1 MKFILSRRYKFYTKE
16 VFRFFKFALLAL
28 AFILA
33 LIIIKYKPVYEVRVS
48 GELLGYVKSKNYFK
62 GIIHDNIENY
72 DAKNVLSVSIPAEPE
87 YQIKFVNKK
96 QQTSESDILIAIQKS
111 MVINYQYFDIFVS
124 NEKLESVD
132 TWTDAQVV
140 LTYLKEK
147 NSDLQIEIKE
157 VHTRNV
163 EDIKTDSLDVA
174 KSNILNKLKLNDKV
188 EQVVEENTE
197 NVNGIKIASLP
208 VNGNITSRYG
218 VSSRIRVSTHTGLDI
233 GAVTGT
239 PIKVVANGTVESA
252 CYSGSYGNL
261 IKINHGNGVE
271 TWYGHTSKM
280 YVKAGQKVQAGDII
294 AEVGSTGN
302 STGPHLHF
310 EIRINGQHVNPQNYL
325 YN

>member
-16 VFRFFKFALLAL
+16 VFRFFNFALLAL

-174 KSNILNKLKLNDKV
+174 KSNILNKLNLKDKV

-310 EIRINGQHVNPQNYL
+310 EVRYQERIVDPQKIL
-325 YN
+325 EI

>member
-1 MKFILSRRYKFYTKE
+1 MKFILSRSYKFYTKE
-16 VFRFFKFALLAL
+16 VFRFFNFALLAL

-62 GIIHDNIENY
+62 EIIHDNIENY

-174 KSNILNKLKLNDKV
+174 KSNILNKLNLKDKV

-197 NVNGIKIASLP
+197 NVNGIKFASLP

-218 VSSRIRVSTHTGLDI
+218 VSSRIRVSTHTGL
-233 GAVTGT
+233 
-239 PIKVVANGTVESA
+239 EW
-252 CYSGSYGNL
+252 CGNM
-261 IKINHGNGVE
+261 VW
-271 TWYGHTSKM
+271 TY
-280 YVKAGQKVQAGDII
+280 
-294 AEVGSTGN
+294 
-302 STGPHLHF
+302 
-310 EIRINGQHVNPQNYL
+310 
-325 YN
+325 

>member
-1 MKFILSRRYKFYTKE
+1 MKFILSRSYKFYTKE
-16 VFRFFKFALLAL
+16 VFRFFNFALLAL

-62 GIIHDNIENY
+62 EIIHDNIENY

-87 YQIKFVNKK
+87 YQ
-96 QQTSESDILIAIQKS
+96 
-111 MVINYQYFDIFVS
+111 
-124 NEKLESVD
+124 
-132 TWTDAQVV
+132 
-140 LTYLKEK
+140 
-147 NSDLQIEIKE
+147 
-157 VHTRNV
+157 
-163 EDIKTDSLDVA
+163 
-174 KSNILNKLKLNDKV
+174 NKLNLKDKV

-197 NVNGIKIASLP
+197 NVNGIKFASLP

>member
-111 MVINYQYFDIFVS
+111 MVINYQYFDIFV

>member
-16 VFRFFKFALLAL
+16 VFRFFNFALLAL

-218 VSSRIRVSTHTGLDI
+218 VSSRIRVSTHTGLDM

-310 EIRINGQHVNPQNYL
+310 EVRYQERIVDPQKIL
-325 YN
+325 EI